1 LIKCKKIAIVKL
13 PDFIRM
19 LLRRP
24 LCGSLLLVCG
34 LAAALAHRPVDQAMG
49 IGQAEITALLVIAA
63 AGLLSK

>member
-1 LIKCKKIAIVKL
+1 
-13 PDFIRM
+13 M